1 MRPLTKVVLVLVLVA
16 LAVGALFITSRDWS
30 DLGTY
35 ESPGPS
41 AVTRTGEGQGD
52 YSDPVA
58 LYRRWRDRLGGGGAD
73 EDDAPPGE
81 HDASSRRPSSSEP
94 GTPEPGPSG
103 TRPADTAR
111 RREHAETIDLTS
123 TSRAEGTIVAG
134 GTEEEVAGADPPGPV
149 LRPEGVEGEVVTG
162 PLRRRRPGEPG
173 NTYVIA
179 SGDTLYDIAMQT
191 CGDPAYV
198 QAIREANP
206 GLDPARLRV
215 GDRIVLPDPEREEP
229 EAARPAERP
238 KVYVVKK
245 GDTLIGIARKM
256 YHDAAMYPKIYEANK
271 DVLSSL
277 NARLY
282 VGMRLRLPE
291 TE

>member
-16 LAVGALFITSRDWS
+16 LAVGALFIASRDWS

-35 ESPGPS
+35 ESLGPS
-41 AVTRTGEGQGD
+41 AVRRTGEGHRD

-58 LYRRWRDRLGGGGAD
+58 MYQRWRDRLARQGD
-73 EDDAPPGE
+73 EDDASPRPGSGRPRRAPSPGAGNSAADEPRSVPP
-81 HDASSRRPSSSEP
+81 
-94 GTPEPGPSG
+94 
-103 TRPADTAR
+103 
-111 RREHAETIDLTS
+111 ETIDLTS
-123 TSRAEGTIVAG
+123 TSRDEGTVVAG
-134 GTEEEVAGADPPGPV
+134 GAEGEVAGADPPGPV
-149 LRPEGVEGEVVTG
+149 LRPEGVEGEVVTA
-162 PLRRRRPGEPG
+162 PIRRRRGGQPE

-191 CGDPAYV
+191 CGDPKYV
-198 QAIREANP
+198 QAIQEANP

-215 GDRIVLPDPEREEP
+215 GDRIVLPEPAKEKPE
-229 EAARPAERP
+229 PAEEKKQRQ

-291 TE
+291 AE

>member
-1 MRPLTKVVLVLVLVA
+1 MRPLTKVFLVLVLVA
-16 LAVGALFITSRDWS
+16 LAVGALFIASRDWS

-35 ESPGPS
+35 HSRGPS
-41 AVTRTGEGQGD
+41 AVSRTGRGHED
-52 YSDPVA
+52 YSDPLA
-58 LYRRWRDRLGGGGAD
+58 MYRRWRDRLARGSGED
-73 EDDAPPGE
+73 EDSPTPG
-81 HDASSRRPSSSEP
+81 
-94 GTPEPGPSG
+94 PGPSRPPAPSDAGDAG
-103 TRPADTAR
+103 TAEEPEPD
-111 RREHAETIDLTS
+111 ETIDLTS
-123 TSRAEGTIVAG
+123 TSRDEGTIVAG
-134 GTEEEVAGADPPGPV
+134 GTKDEVAGADPPGPV
-149 LRPEGVEGEVVTG
+149 LRPESVEGEVVNG
-162 PLRRRRPGEPG
+162 PLRRRRTPEAE

-179 SGDTLYDIAMQT
+179 SGDTLYDIAMEKY
-191 CGDPAYV
+191 GDPKFV
-198 QAIREANP
+198 QAIQEANP

-215 GDRIVLPDPEREEP
+215 GDRIVLPEPKKERPASAAEEP
-229 EAARPAERP
+229 PRP

-291 TE
+291 PE

>member
-1 MRPLTKVVLVLVLVA
+1 MRPLTKIILVLVLVA
-16 LAVGALFITSRDWS
+16 LAVGALFIASRDWS

-41 AVTRTGEGQGD
+41 AVTRAGEGQGE

-58 LYRRWRDRLGGGGAD
+58 LYRRWRDRLGGGDD
-73 EDDAPPGE
+73 EDE
-81 HDASSRRPSSSEP
+81 ASSEAASASPRRPASSEP
-94 GTPEPGPSG
+94 GSAETGAAETVPDDTP
-103 TRPADTAR
+103 D
-111 RREHAETIDLTS
+111 RREPAESIDLSS
-123 TSRAEGTIVAG
+123 TSRDEGTIVAG
-134 GTEEEVAGADPPGPV
+134 GTEAEVAGADPPGPV
-149 LRPEGVEGEVVTG
+149 LRPEGIEGEVVTG
-162 PLRRRRPGEPG
+162 PLRPRRRDRSG

-179 SGDTLYDIAMQT
+179 SGDTLYDIAMQEY
-191 CGDPAYV
+191 GDPKFV

-206 GLDPARLRV
+206 GLDPARLRI
-215 GDRIVLPDPEREEP
+215 GDRIVLPDPKKAEP
-229 EAARPAERP
+229 EETRPAERP

-291 TE
+291 AE